1 MDCLEAGIIIVSQPP
16 GKRLQRIDL
25 LSGGEKALTAL
36 ALILAV
42 YQLKPSPF
50 CILDEVDAPLDETNV
65 DRFIKLI
72 QEMKEKTQFII
83 ITHCKRTMM
92 NVDSIYGI
100 TMETPGVS
108 KLVSVKM
115 DQAKGFYADTMPK
128 KIEYQGGL
136 QIGL

>member
-1 MDCLEAGIIIVSQPP
+1 
-16 GKRLQRIDL
+16 
-25 LSGGEKALTAL
+25 
-36 ALILAV
+36 
-42 YQLKPSPF
+42 
-50 CILDEVDAPLDETNV
+50 
-65 DRFIKLI
+65 
-72 QEMKEKTQFII
+72 
-83 ITHCKRTMM
+83 MM

-115 DQAKGFYADTMPK
+115 DQAQGFYADTMSK